1 VILEENSRIGLLE
14 RFILVYWAGGVKIEA
29 GVIYAGSIFMKSKE
43 DSRRLGKNCPGLA
56 LKKWII

>member
-1 VILEENSRIGLLE
+1 MILKGDARIKLLE
-14 RFILVYWAGGVKIEA
+14 RFILGYWTEEVRIED

-43 DSRRLGKNCPGLA
+43 DLGKLGNNCLGLD

>member
-1 VILEENSRIGLLE
+1 MILKGDARIKLLE
-14 RFILVYWAGGVKIEA
+14 RFILGYWTEEVRIED

-43 DSRRLGKNCPGLA
+43 DSRRLGKNCPSLA